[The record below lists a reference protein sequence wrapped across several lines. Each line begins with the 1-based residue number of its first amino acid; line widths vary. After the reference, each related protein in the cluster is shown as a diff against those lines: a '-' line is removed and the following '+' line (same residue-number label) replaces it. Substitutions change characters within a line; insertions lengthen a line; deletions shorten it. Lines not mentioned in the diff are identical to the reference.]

1 MRILMTLIVSL
12 TVAPVALAHGLFIFP
27 NDGQSE
33 DQQDQDEFQCI
44 RAATRQT
51 GFDPMQTPTATT
63 APPETQGGVG
73 QGAVRGALLGT
84 AVGALTGNTRQGLR
98 TGAVSGG
105 LLGGMRRADS
115 NAQQDQWA
123 QEQVA
128 IYQTDRNNWNRA
140 FTACME
146 SRGYTVR

>member
-12 TVAPVALAHGLFIFP
+12 ALAPMALAHDLFIFP
-27 NDGQSE
+27 NDGQSQ

-44 RAATRQT
+44 RAATDQS
-51 GFDPMQTPTATT
+51 GFNPMRTPTATT
-63 APPETQGGVG
+63 APPATEGGAG
-73 QGAVRGALLGT
+73 RGAVRGALLGT
-84 AVGALTGNTRQGLR
+84 AVGAVTGNTRRGAT
-98 TGAVSGG
+98 TGALGGG

-115 NAQQDQWA
+115 NNQQDQWA
-123 QEQVA
+123 QEQA
-128 IYQTDRNNWNRA
+128 ANYQRDRNNWNRA